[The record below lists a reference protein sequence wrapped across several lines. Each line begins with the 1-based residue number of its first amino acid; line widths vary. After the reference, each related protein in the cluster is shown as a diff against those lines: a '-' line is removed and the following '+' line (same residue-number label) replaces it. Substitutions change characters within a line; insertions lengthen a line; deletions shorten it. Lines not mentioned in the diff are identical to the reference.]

1 MWWWYCWYCCRSFK
15 KLANRNALLFCQ
27 LKLLLEQTTRR
38 AAQNANQTNRQSGRL
53 ADRLQYHGKP
63 SRLLLVVVV
72 LLLMCETQLRVGC
85 PTTPVRPSLRARAS
99 PDAHKT
105 TNHDNCDCH
114 HAETVS
120 KSPPLQQYKASTA
133 RYRVHTRKNR
143 KLAQAGFLVHDR
155 ARSAPTSVNTKA
167 RDLLIFPVHLTPTFT
182 VPVLL
187 LFTLRTDDDLLLLLL
202 LL

>member
-63 SRLLLVVVV
+63 SRLLLLVVV

-105 TNHDNCDCH
+105 TNHD
-114 HAETVS
+114 
-120 KSPPLQQYKASTA
+120 KLQLPSCRDRFEITPATA
-133 RYRVHTRKNR
+133 VQGIYCK
-143 KLAQAGFLVHDR
+143 
-155 ARSAPTSVNTKA
+155 
-167 RDLLIFPVHLTPTFT
+167 
-182 VPVLL
+182 VPG
-187 LFTLRTDDDLLLLLL
+187 TY
-202 LL
+202 